1 MFLLK
6 YIYILILLCFSYFSF
21 GQNLVPNG
29 DFENFSA
36 CPTWLD
42 QLSGADGWQPYL
54 GTADF
59 FHACDESG
67 SVSTPNNSTHGH
79 QQPLSGEGY
88 GGLIGISYNNQREIM
103 GVELTEPLLI
113 GTQYYIEFYWN
124 RAFGGGAH
132 SNCNC
137 ASSHLGALLTTQSYN
152 NISNPIGFDNF
163 AHVYD
168 DQLLLDS
175 AGWNI
180 ISGWVTAD
188 QAYTH
193 LAIGNFFDLDQN
205 QIDYIDTNPNE
216 ILLKTYYFIENVCV
230 STDPS
235 DCGLL
240 STDNRISP
248 NRFKIYP
255 NPSSGM
261 LNIESKEPII
271 SIRIANIQ
279 GKLVH
284 LEPDITST
292 LDVSDLQPG
301 TYVISVQ
308 TKQGVQKQIFIKTP

>member
-1 MFLLK
+1 M
-6 YIYILILLCFSYFSF
+6 
-21 GQNLVPNG
+21 PNG
-29 DFENFSA
+29 GFENYST

-67 SVSTPNNSTHGH
+67 SVSTPNNSTHGY

-103 GVELTEPLLI
+103 GVELTESLVI

-137 ASSHLGALLTTQSYN
+137 AMSHLGALLTTQSYN
-152 NISNPIGFDNF
+152 NISDPIGFDNF

-230 STDPS
+230 SSSPEE
-235 DCGLL
+235 CEYLL
-240 STDNRISP
+240 SANARRPMLSTT
-248 NRFKIYP
+248 IYP
-255 NPSSGM
+255 NPAK
-261 LNIESKEPII
+261 ESVRLLLPEEGIYD
-271 SIRIANIQ
+271 
-279 GKLVH
+279 
-284 LEPDITST
+284 LEWY
-292 LDVSDLQPG
+292 DLQG
-301 TYVISVQ
+301 RIIKRMQNIHSGQNINVSTFQ
-308 TKQGVQKQIFIKTP
+308 RGVYLVRVSNDQFFTTIKLILQ